1 MKCLICGTEME
12 PGGIIAGSGAMWFP
26 MKEFQ
31 KKGLKKLMHINGQ
44 SIGKEDF
51 VFGMSK
57 IENAHYCSK
66 CNKVMGIFDVNPSWT
81 DIEAKE

>member
-1 MKCLICGTEME
+1 MKCLICGNEME

-31 KKGLKKLMHINGQ
+31 KKGFRKFVHINGQ
-44 SIGKEDF
+44 CIGKEDF
-51 VFGMSK
+51 IFGMSK

-66 CNKVMGIFDVNPSWT
+66 CKKVIGVFDVKSSFL
-81 DIEAKE
+81 DIDEE